1 MQHLV
6 ISAIENVP
14 VISPNDSIGQIL
26 IAAIKESHVRLHDN
40 DILSVASKV
49 VSIAEN
55 RYIDLNTVK
64 VSQEALLLHNKFR
77 RKKPEV
83 LQLILEAAGGDS
95 SNLRLNDGWIGAKN
109 HIGRV
114 LTSAGIDKAT
124 EDSVLLLP
132 SNPDAS
138 ARNIGDAIF
147 KEFGLHV
154 GVLITDSDGREGI
167 AGATQLCVG
176 LYGVPPIRK
185 QYDSEETVCDM
196 LAAAC
201 GLIMGQ
207 RGNNIPTVV
216 VSGFQYIFDVNAKL
230 ADAF

>member
-95 SNLRLNDGWIGAKN
+95 SR
-109 HIGRV
+109 
-114 LTSAGIDKAT
+114 
-124 EDSVLLLP
+124 
-132 SNPDAS
+132 
-138 ARNIGDAIF
+138 
-147 KEFGLHV
+147 
-154 GVLITDSDGREGI
+154 
-167 AGATQLCVG
+167 
-176 LYGVPPIRK
+176 
-185 QYDSEETVCDM
+185 
-196 LAAAC
+196 
-201 GLIMGQ
+201 
-207 RGNNIPTVV
+207 
-216 VSGFQYIFDVNAKL
+216 
-230 ADAF
+230 